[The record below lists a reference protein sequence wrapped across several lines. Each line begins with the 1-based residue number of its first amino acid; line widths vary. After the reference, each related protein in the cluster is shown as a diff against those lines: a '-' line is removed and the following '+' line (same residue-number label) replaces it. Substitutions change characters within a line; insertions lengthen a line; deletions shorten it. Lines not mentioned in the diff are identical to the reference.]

1 MPPPPIGPEWD
12 RISLAGRAYSGL
24 ARVEGAERIQK
35 IDAPKRGG
43 RAGRRTTIKGRDV
56 AHPTITLVGWEE
68 AHLGELEALADR
80 VFPWRS
86 ERHAPVTVEHP
97 MLEFHGI
104 TQVFV
109 HKVKGPKPND
119 DGSFELVLETIEQ
132 LDEPAPRPRRVPA
145 APAAPPIDPDIQRV
159 FTSNPLPTA
168 PSTTAA
174 PRRRG

>member
-1 MPPPPIGPEWD
+1 MPFPPIGPEWD
-12 RISLAGRAYSGL
+12 RIALAGRAFSGL
-24 ARVEGAERIQK
+24 ARVEGAERIQRV
-35 IDAPKRGG
+35 DAPRRGG
-43 RAGRRTTIKGRDV
+43 RHGSRVTIKARDN
-56 AHPTITLVGWEE
+56 ATPTITLVGWEDG
-68 AHLGELEALADR
+68 HLDELERLADL

-86 ERHAPVTVEHP
+86 ARHAPVTVEHP
-97 MLEFHGI
+97 ALEFHGI

-109 HKVKGPKPND
+109 KKVKGPKVND
-119 DGSFELVLETIEQ
+119 DGSFELVLETLEM

-168 PSTTAA
+168 PSAAIA